1 MKPQTLFSLI
11 ITHIAAVSI
20 VALFCFV
27 NSNPA
32 ALAGKL
38 PETHD
43 LFTALLQGQF
53 ISLPLMLFPVILT
66 IVLPGSRETIKA
78 WFARP
83 TCTFRGGLW
92 AFFLMLLFSNA
103 LLIAIAPPEQQPI
116 VAMFQCL
123 QGWQVAV
130 IASFICIIVPVVEEL
145 LFRGVLMR
153 GLPCFFALFY
163 SAVIF
168 ASAHGI
174 NDYVLP
180 LFFTGWLLGLIRL
193 KSESLIPSMCCHA
206 AFNTISLLLATFA

>member
-66 IVLPGSRETIKA
+66 VVLPGNTETLKS

-83 TCTFRGGLW
+83 TCTFRGGAW
-92 AFFLMLLFSNA
+92 CFILMVLFSNA
-103 LLIAIAPPEQQPI
+103 LLIAIAPPEEQPI

-174 NDYVLP
+174 NAYVLP
-180 LFFTGWLLGLIRL
+180 LFFTGWLLGLIRYR
-193 KSESLIPSMCCHA
+193 SESLIPSICCHA
-206 AFNTISLLLATFA
+206 AFNTTSLLIATFA